1 MKTLRF
7 PLFLITLVSALTF
20 SSCLDGEDSQY
31 GNVFRA
37 YVTITGSSSTGYQF
51 HADNGSLLLPTNE
64 SINSVLPGLAGSK
77 AERAYVAFIL
87 LNDDST
93 YLLEEGKTYT
103 IELVSDYIANYSIP
117 TQKTINITDNQAAAD
132 TLIANNGHINY
143 IDNAIWAANGYVNA
157 TLNLPYEANKAF
169 YLNTYYD
176 SEKDIDKVNKTLTL
190 NIYYNSNT
198 ENPTNKGQSVFS
210 FRLPE
215 EVAHTF
221 STDSISLIL
230 KAKIGKENTELKDSV
245 TCRIAVKNLYKPQ

>member
-1 MKTLRF
+1 MKTLKF

-20 SSCLDGEDSQY
+20 TSCLEGEDSNY

-64 SINSVLPGLAGSK
+64 SVKTVLPGLNGSK
-77 AERAYVAFIL
+77 AERAYVAFVL

-117 TQKTINITDNQAAAD
+117 TQQTINIANNQAAAD
-132 TLIANNGHINY
+132 TLIANNDYINY
-143 IDNAIWAANGYVNA
+143 IDHTIWAANGYVNT

-176 SEKDIDKVNKTLTL
+176 SEKDVDKVNNTLSL
-190 NIYYNSNT
+190 NIYYNNNT

-215 EVAHTF
+215 EIAHTF
-221 STDSISLIL
+221 SSDSIDLVL

-245 TCRIAVKNLYKPQ
+245 TCRIAVKDLYKPQ